1 MNSRETVRQAL
12 AHRAGRVPVDFGGTS
27 VTGLHVSVVEAL
39 RRHYGLP
46 AGPVRVF
53 EFFQMLGEIT
63 DDLREAMGVD
73 TVGALPRGTMFG
85 FPAEGPWREWRCP
98 WGQVVLVPPGFQTRT
113 EANGDVFIFP
123 AGDRSVPPSGHMPA
137 SSFFFDGIIRQDPI
151 DEDKLDPTDNLEEYG
166 LLTDQDLAHWRQKAE
181 ILRGSSRAVVANMGG
196 TGLGDIA
203 RVPGTSLR
211 HPRGIR
217 DVSEW
222 YMSIVARRDY
232 VRAVFDRQ
240 YEIALENLARFHAVM
255 GDVVD
260 VLFICGT
267 DFGTQ
272 ASQFCSVGTFE
283 DLYLPFYRKL
293 NEWVHHHTAWKTMK
307 HSCGAIDPLLPS
319 LIRAGFDIINPVQC
333 SAAGMDPEHLKRA
346 HGRELV
352 FWGGGVDTQKTL
364 PFGTP
369 AEVRTEVLNRLRIFS
384 RDGGFVFNAI
394 HNIQARTPTANFLA
408 MLDAVKEFNRAG

>member
-1 MNSRETVRQAL
+1 MNSKAVGRQAL

-27 VTGLHVSVVEAL
+27 VSGIHVSVVEAL

-46 AGPVRVF
+46 AGPVRVV
-53 EFFQMLGEIT
+53 EFYQMLGEVT
-63 DDLREAMGVD
+63 DDLRAAMGID
-73 TVGALPRGTMFG
+73 TVGVLPRGTMFG
-85 FPAEGPWREWRCP
+85 FSTEGTWREWRCP

-113 EANGDVFIFP
+113 EPNGDISIFP
-123 AGDRSVPPSGHMPA
+123 AGDTRVPPSGHMPA
-137 SSFFFDGIIRQDPI
+137 TSYFFDAIIRQEPI
-151 DEDKLDPTDNLEEYG
+151 DEERLNPADNCEEYG
-166 LLTDQDLAHWRQKAE
+166 FLTDQDVAYWQEQAAA
-181 ILRGSSRAVVANMGG
+181 LRGCPRLVVGNMGG

-217 DVSEW
+217 DISEW

-240 YEIALENLARFHAVM
+240 YGIALQNLVRFHAIM

-260 VLFICGT
+260 VLFVCGT

-272 ASQFCSVGTFE
+272 ASQFCSVETFDE
-283 DLYLPFYRKL
+283 LYLPYYRQL
-293 NEWVHHHTAWKTMK
+293 NDWVHRHTCWKTFK

-333 SAAGMDPEHLKRA
+333 SAAGMDPQHLKQA
-346 HGRELV
+346 YGRDLV
-352 FWGGGVDTQKTL
+352 FWGGGVDTQHTL

-369 AEVRTEVLNRLRIFS
+369 AEVRTEVLNRLRTFS

-408 MLDAVKEFNRAG
+408 MLDAVRTFNAGG

>member
-1 MNSRETVRQAL
+1 
-12 AHRAGRVPVDFGGTS
+12 
-27 VTGLHVSVVEAL
+27 
-39 RRHYGLP
+39 
-46 AGPVRVF
+46 
-53 EFFQMLGEIT
+53 
-63 DDLREAMGVD
+63 MGID

-85 FPAEGPWREWRCP
+85 FTTEGPWREWRCP
-98 WGQVVLVPPGFQTRT
+98 WDQVVLVPPGFQTRT
-113 EANGDVFIFP
+113 GPNGDVDIFP
-123 AGDRSVPPSGHMPA
+123 AGDTGAPPSGLMPA
-137 SSFFFDGIIRQDPI
+137 SSFFFDAVIRQEPI
-151 DEDKLDPTDNLEEYG
+151 EEDKLNPADNLEEFG
-166 LLTDQDLAHWRQKAE
+166 LLTDQDISCWQERATA
-181 ILRGSSRAVVANMGG
+181 LRGCPRAVVANMGG

-203 RVPGTSLR
+203 RVPGPGLR

-232 VRAVFDRQ
+232 VQAVFDRQ
-240 YEIALENLARFHAVM
+240 YEIALQNLVRFHAIM

-272 ASQFCSVGTFE
+272 LSQFCSVRTFDE
-283 DLYLPFYRKL
+283 LYLPHYRQL
-293 NEWVHHHTAWKTMK
+293 NDWVHRHTSWKTMK

-333 SAAGMDPEHLKRA
+333 SAAGMDPQHLKQTY
-346 HGRELV
+346 GRDLV
-352 FWGGGVDTQKTL
+352 FWGGGVDTQHTL

-369 AEVRTEVLNRLRIFS
+369 VQVRTEVLNRLRIFS
-384 RDGGFVFNAI
+384 RDGGFVFNSI

-408 MLDAVKEFNRAG
+408 MLEAVHTFNAGG